1 MSLSLPRFPSLP
13 CSPSASL
20 SPILQAMIAFISADG
35 FVTGTSRAPFFA
47 DDGASNEGTQAFL
60 DTGSAGASA
69 VKGEA
74 LLQEPLRVRTQGS
87 ISATAPAHFG
97 GLGGR
102 RMYSTSR

>member
-1 MSLSLPRFPSLP
+1 MKKLVHY
-13 CSPSASL
+13 
-20 SPILQAMIAFISADG
+20 ILIAIMFHWNVS
-35 FVTGTSRAPFFA
+35 VFA

-74 LLQEPLRVRTQGS
+74 LLQEPLRVRTQGL